1 MSLED
6 MERAGVTLPRDQ
18 WGKRDLRSAVNRK
31 QFVAAAATAAVASF
45 LMFAGNGGAIT
56 WLGSLLF
63 LIALFAATGMALRA
77 TDTHG
82 RTPADDRT

>member
-31 QFVAAAATAAVASF
+31 RFVAAAAPAAVASF
-45 LMFAGNGGAIT
+45 LMLAGNGGALT
-56 WLGSLLF
+56 RVGRRRF